1 MKETRIFHGLNGLDL
16 KMRRHLNF
24 DGGYFVEAGANDGIT
39 QSNTLYYERHH
50 GWRGVLVEPSHAN
63 YFKCRA
69 NRSPESRVFCAACVP
84 FGYTER
90 FVPMIYSNLMSV
102 SELDGSDLSDPRHH
116 VESGR
121 KYLPPNEDVV
131 AYGAVPR
138 TLNDILTEAKAPS
151 DIDFF
156 SLDVEGNELQVLE
169 GVDHSQFRFRH
180 LLVEC
185 RSLPRMTRYLES
197 HGYRYIEPLSS
208 HDHLFVDARTP

>member
-1 MKETRIFHGLNGLDL
+1 MYHGLNGLDL
-16 KMRRHLNF
+16 KMRRHLDF
-24 DGGYFVEAGANDGIT
+24 DGGFFVEVGAHDGIT
-39 QSNTLYYERHH
+39 QSNTLHYERHR
-50 GWRGVLVEPSHAN
+50 GWRGVLVEPSHSN

-69 NRSPESRVFCAACVP
+69 NRSPQSQFFCAACVP

-90 FVPMIYSNLMSV
+90 FVPMVYASLMSV

-116 VESGR
+116 AELGR

-138 TLNDILTEAKAPS
+138 TLNDILIEAKAPLA
-151 DIDFF
+151 IDFF

-169 GVDHSQFRFRH
+169 GVDHTLFRFRH

-197 HGYRYIEPLSS
+197 HGYGYIEALSG
-208 HDHLFVDARTP
+208 HDHLFSDARAR